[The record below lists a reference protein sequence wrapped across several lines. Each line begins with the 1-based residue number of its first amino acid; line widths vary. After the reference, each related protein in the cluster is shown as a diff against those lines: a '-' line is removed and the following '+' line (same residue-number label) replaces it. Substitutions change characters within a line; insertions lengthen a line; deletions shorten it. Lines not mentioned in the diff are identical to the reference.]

1 MSDIIAYVVSLVA
14 LVVMLFIGFWLL
26 FDLSTALV
34 YFWIVVASA
43 VIIGFYWWI
52 YRVVLWLISP
62 RK

>member
-1 MSDIIAYVVSLVA
+1 MSDVIAYVVSLIT

-52 YRVVLWLISP
+52 YRVVLWLIPP